1 MKYASPLTVT
11 QAKQGLLEE
20 NTSWIGALQEAG
32 SSIRVGGN
40 QGLKPGCSYILTLQQ
55 QAGEHWLLL

>member
-11 QAKQGLLEE
+11 QAKQALLEE

-40 QGLKPGCSYILTLQQ
+40 QGLILTLQQ